1 MGETKQAAMAPTA
14 YMLETKQAAMA
25 PTAYM
30 LETKQAAMALTAY
43 MGDISDIND
52 GSRHYQT
59 TL

>member
-1 MGETKQAAMAPTA
+1 
-14 YMLETKQAAMA
+14 MLETKQAAMA